1 MVLQNNAG
9 VVASI
14 RKGFSGE
21 NDNSYQRSNSRV
33 HTVRKVTIPCS
44 AYSAWMA
51 SFHSSCCGF
60 SVTPAAWNFY
70 PPSLDSLQLPA
81 KLRTIWTWPSLS
93 RIALVCIFHWGYD
106 FVYVFRELSCMVF
119 VPKGPLT
126 FDAVKRLVL
135 FYIPPC
141 PAIFIL

>member
-1 MVLQNNAG
+1 LFG
-9 VVASI
+9 I
-14 RKGFSGE
+14 LR
-21 NDNSYQRSNSRV
+21 DWLRS
-33 HTVRKVTIPCS
+33 
-44 AYSAWMA
+44 
-51 SFHSSCCGF
+51 
-60 SVTPAAWNFY
+60 TPAAWNFY

-135 FYIPPC
+135 FYVPPC